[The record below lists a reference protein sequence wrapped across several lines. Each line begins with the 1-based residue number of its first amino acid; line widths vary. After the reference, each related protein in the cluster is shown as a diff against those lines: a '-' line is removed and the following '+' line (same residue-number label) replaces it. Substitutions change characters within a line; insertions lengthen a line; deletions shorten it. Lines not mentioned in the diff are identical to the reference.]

1 VTPLAPLAAPFDLSV
16 GSPRTM
22 GVSPLPAPAAW
33 LSVAVLALLA
43 VRSAARLTADRA
55 PVAPGVPVCGRTS
68 RAADAIHLAMAAGMV
83 PMAVPLGVPPSV
95 LVAFFSAT
103 TAFVAGTWLWR
114 GALRRLAGRRGVAV
128 ACRPAHALEPHHV
141 IVGLSMIVMARHM
154 AAATSTAGTTGTA
167 GMTAMAAMPGMIA
180 PSSWLTVSSLALIYI
195 WTAVV
200 FLGGGLAKAA
210 SAQPIPTSAVALL
223 AAPVTVYACELAMTV
238 VMGLMLL
245 G

>member
-1 VTPLAPLAAPFDLSV
+1 
-16 GSPRTM
+16 
-22 GVSPLPAPAAW
+22 
-33 LSVAVLALLA
+33 LLA

-114 GALRRLAGRRGVAV
+114 GAQRRLAVRRGVAV

-154 AAATSTAGTTGTA
+154 AAATSTAGTAGTTGTA

>member
-1 VTPLAPLAAPFDLSV
+1 
-16 GSPRTM
+16 
-22 GVSPLPAPAAW
+22 
-33 LSVAVLALLA
+33 
-43 VRSAARLTADRA
+43 
-55 PVAPGVPVCGRTS
+55 
-68 RAADAIHLAMAAGMV
+68 MAAGMV

-114 GALRRLAGRRGVAV
+114 GAQRRLAVRRGVAV

-154 AAATSTAGTTGTA
+154 AAGTGTA
-167 GMTAMAAMPGMIA
+167 GVTAMAAMPGMIA